1 MQFLLSLAGH
11 AGAFDTHA
19 EDRCK
24 LTRRLQRYMKRGTFT
39 IFVRGLT
46 RGTVSISEYTLYFY
60 TTLCSHGTSDI
71 DTSTT
76 LSDVIQKLRRRH
88 LIPSHRSS
96 FSYHFYH
103 STHRHALKPFDGL
116 YDKGLRSQSTLNAR
130 FFLVGGAIPV
140 NEEAES
146 GGNGAYFEIMCFC
159 EHLSC
164 MQVCREAKL
173 ECQDVRASQTRNTT
187 IQTMQIAAHY
197 RGCLPPPQRK
207 PAHPQ

>member
-1 MQFLLSLAGH
+1 MTIPLPATLINIDVETFERAAKPVMQILLSLAGH
-11 AGAFDTHA
+11 AGAFDAHA

-116 YDKGLRSQSTLNAR
+116 AKPIDSQCS
-130 FFLVGGAIPV
+130 I
-140 NEEAES
+140 
-146 GGNGAYFEIMCFC
+146 
-159 EHLSC
+159 LSRWWC
-164 MQVCREAKL
+164 YPCK
-173 ECQDVRASQTRNTT
+173 
-187 IQTMQIAAHY
+187 
-197 RGCLPPPQRK
+197 
-207 PAHPQ
+207 